1 MLQAHGSEMAVRVR
15 LNFQLSASENPLL
28 VHNLLD
34 VPKGKLRHAR
44 LTTLATIGLLAETR
58 LAQGEVASAQSP
70 GAVGPQHGAHRW
82 LPDLP
87 AALLLDI
94 EEPDRG

>member
-1 MLQAHGSEMAVRVR
+1 MVHAPGSEMAARVR

-28 VHNLLD
+28 VHSLLD

-44 LTTLATIGLLAETR
+44 LTTLATIGLLTETR
-58 LAQGEVASAQSP
+58 LAQGEVASAQSS
-70 GAVGPQHGAHRW
+70 GATGPQHGAYRR